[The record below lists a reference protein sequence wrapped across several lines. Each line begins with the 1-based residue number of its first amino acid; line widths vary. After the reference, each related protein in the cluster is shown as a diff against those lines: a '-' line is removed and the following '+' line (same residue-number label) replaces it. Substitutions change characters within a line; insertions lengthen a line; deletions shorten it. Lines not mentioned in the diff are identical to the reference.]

1 MESFWTSGLHRQQKI
16 IIYIIWKWFQPINDS
31 ILIKVQNTQ
40 FFTIIKFL
48 EYHTIFANLLF
59 CVNWPCLAIL
69 TKINSINN
77 LYRRVC
83 FFACKK
89 STKFLSSLLRCCK
102 NITNIAI
109 LGILAM
115 HVYDLVYRKFRCLC
129 SCKKCLSFT
138 SFTYFGYFGY
148 AWSHSP
154 KVIAASCGKLW
165 WLSAN
170 QKLTCASIFSRDI
183 TLKRIL

>member
-1 MESFWTSGLHRQQKI
+1 M
-16 IIYIIWKWFQPINDS
+16 P
-31 ILIKVQNTQ
+31 
-40 FFTIIKFL
+40 
-48 EYHTIFANLLF
+48 
-59 CVNWPCLAIL
+59 

-129 SCKKCLSFT
+129 
-138 SFTYFGYFGY
+138 Y
-148 AWSHSP
+148 AKNVYLLLLLPILGTLGVPRHT
-154 KVIAASCGKLW
+154 
-165 WLSAN
+165 N
-170 QKLTCASIFSRDI
+170 QKS
-183 TLKRIL
+183 